1 MLMVWSRVADVEAN
15 MKEKNKGSAVIEVC
29 MIMPLLLGIIVLCI
43 FLFIDSINDSV
54 IRSDAYATL
63 YTYNINADADEER
76 EECIININN
85 HLIGVFCLEDIDI
98 SEDDGEISL
107 SVKSDYISGGNL
119 HQYITEDKKYKTEY
133 ELCTKR
139 LRRWQLYG
147 DFVQ

>member
-1 MLMVWSRVADVEAN
+1 M
-15 MKEKNKGSAVIEVC
+15 
-29 MIMPLLLGIIVLCI
+29 
-43 FLFIDSINDSV
+43 
-54 IRSDAYATL
+54 
-63 YTYNINADADEER
+63 
-76 EECIININN
+76 
-85 HLIGVFCLEDIDI
+85 IGVFCLEDIDI

-107 SVKSDYISGGNL
+107 AVKSDYVSGGNL